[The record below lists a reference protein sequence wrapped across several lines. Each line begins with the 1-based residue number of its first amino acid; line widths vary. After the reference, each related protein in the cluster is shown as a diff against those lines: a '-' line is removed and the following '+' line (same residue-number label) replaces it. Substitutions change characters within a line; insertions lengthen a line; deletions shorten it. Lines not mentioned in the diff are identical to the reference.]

1 MQRLDRPVPADEVGE
16 AGGAGVGER
25 QAGDGVDDHRPP
37 AAGVG
42 LQVAGLAGDVQ
53 DLGAMME
60 AEVVDGD
67 RLEGDPPLTNA
78 SAC

>member
-1 MQRLDRPVPADEVGE
+1 MPGAVRVVPVSL

-25 QAGDGVDDHRPP
+25 QAGDGVDDHRRP

-42 LQVAGLAGDVQ
+42 LQVAGLAGDLQ
-53 DLGAMME
+53 DLGGMGE

-67 RLEGDPPLTNA
+67 RLEGEQALADALP
-78 SAC
+78 C